1 MLQKQKGNSKMKLL
15 NKSSMQRASNVL
27 VAAAAPLA
35 ILGCMAAMN
44 GGTALGTG
52 PFDVI
57 VTTLRD
63 LLQSSW
69 TLALG
74 FVLLVVCVWQLAHGG
89 GYKYIGFIL
98 GLFAVALVGPGFL
111 TTISTSMPNAAQMQL
126 IKQAPAT
133 APAVPRVLAAK

>member
-1 MLQKQKGNSKMKLL
+1 MELL
-15 NKSSMQRASNVL
+15 KTSSMQRAGSVL
-27 VAAAAPLA
+27 VTAVAPLA

-44 GGTALGTG
+44 GGTALATG
-52 PFDVI
+52 PFDVL

-74 FVLLVVCVWQLAHGG
+74 FVVLVVCVWQLAHGG
-89 GYKYIGFIL
+89 GYKYVGYIL
-98 GLFAVALVGPGFL
+98 GLLAVALVGPGML

-126 IKQAPAT
+126 IAQAQAAAPAH
-133 APAVPRVLAAK
+133 VLAAQ

>member
-1 MLQKQKGNSKMKLL
+1 MKLL

-27 VAAAAPLA
+27 VATAAPLA

-52 PFDVI
+52 PFDVV

-74 FVLLVVCVWQLAHGG
+74 FVVLVVCVWQLAHGG
-89 GYKYIGFIL
+89 GYKYVGYIL
-98 GLFAVALVGPGFL
+98 GLLTIALVGPGML
-111 TTISTSMPNAAQMQL
+111 TTISTSMPDAAQMQM
-126 IKQAPAT
+126 IKQALVT
-133 APAVPRVLAAK
+133 APASVRVLAAK